1 MPVRTQLAETIV
13 RTFQQTYS
21 LLGPAAPEQLHLVA
35 LAEELRALGLQV
47 ARQVPLSPAD
57 PSHSVDGRF
66 VDMVVEDSVIV
77 ELKFSDHQSEPPYLL
92 VDYVK
97 STDHRAAVVLN
108 VRPRPEPQSPE
119 WIRRN

>member
-66 VDMVVEDSVIV
+66 VDMVIEDSVIV
-77 ELKFSDHQSEPPYLL
+77 ELKFSDHPSESPYLL

-97 STDHRAAVVLN
+97 STDHSAAVILN
-108 VRPRPEPQSPE
+108 VRPRPEIHPSE
-119 WIRRN
+119 RVCLN